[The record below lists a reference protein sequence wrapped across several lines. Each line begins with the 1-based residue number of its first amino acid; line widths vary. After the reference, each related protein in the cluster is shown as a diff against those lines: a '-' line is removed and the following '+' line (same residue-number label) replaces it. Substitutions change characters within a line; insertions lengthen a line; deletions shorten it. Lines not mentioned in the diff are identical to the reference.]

1 MSISIMISPDLINGS
16 ALKYSG
22 CMQVEHEEMERIIA
36 GAEKDAAMNKIEI
49 NVELKKMSYCG
60 FLREYDPSSDCRSV
74 GLTMIQFKELML
86 KVGELEVAAK
96 LTDGGGDPSSMFV
109 NPMHGE

>member
-1 MSISIMISPDLINGS
+1 MIPTDLFNGS

-22 CMQVEHEEMERIIA
+22 CMQVEHEEMEQIIA
-36 GAEKDAAMNKIEI
+36 GAEKDAEMNKIEI
-49 NVELKKMSYCG
+49 PNIELKKMSYCD
-60 FLREYDPSSDCRSV
+60 FLREYDPSSDIRSV

-86 KVGELEVAAK
+86 KVGEPEVTAK